1 MIIFLPSGVVI
12 TFGPPAVV
20 EIEDPAGTE
29 IEFVAA
35 PIETPLEEEDP
46 FEGCSM

>member
-1 MIIFLPSGVVI
+1 MIIFSPSVVVI
-12 TFGPPAVV
+12 TFCPPAFF

-35 PIETPLEEEDP
+35 PIETPLEVEDP